1 MTGLDY
7 STYDNIHCDFV
18 LHNLYHSGTAN
29 TNNDKKYENKE
40 DYYQRYIKKL
50 KYIIDEKDVE
60 YWNIKKSSFFVG
72 FKKFW

>member
-1 MTGLDY
+1 MTKL
-7 STYDNIHCDFV
+7 
-18 LHNLYHSGTAN
+18 
-29 TNNDKKYENKE
+29 TNEASKQIALLNKKYENKE

-60 YWNIKKSSFFVG
+60 YWNIKKSSIFVG